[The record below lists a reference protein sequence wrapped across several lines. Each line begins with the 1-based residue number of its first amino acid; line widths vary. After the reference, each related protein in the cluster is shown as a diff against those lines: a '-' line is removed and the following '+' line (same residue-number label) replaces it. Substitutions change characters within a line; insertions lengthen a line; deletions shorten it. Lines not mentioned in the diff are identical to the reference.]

1 MNNIKKIIMLVFV
14 GILIFFTGFVFA
26 KVADT
31 DHKEVVKTDNT
42 DSDNKKTVNKSNNN
56 SFKQEE
62 NIVFLGDS
70 ITEYYPIDEI
80 YGDLPIVKSGVSG
93 YQTKDILSR
102 MDKMV
107 YSYNPTKIFLLIGT
121 NDYMYDTKQETIDN
135 TMKNIKK
142 IVNGIRE
149 NRKQTKLYIE
159 SIFPVNSTISEK
171 TVAKRTNEAIIETND
186 MIKEYCEENNITY
199 INLFDELTDKDGKFN
214 KDYTNDGLHP
224 NALGYAKIT
233 RVLMPYIIETDNT
246 KA

>member
-1 MNNIKKIIMLVFV
+1 MNNIKKIIILVFV
-14 GILIFFTGFVFA
+14 CILIIFTGFVFA
-26 KVADT
+26 KVADA
-31 DHKEVVKTDNT
+31 DHKEVVKIDNT
-42 DSDNKKTVNKSNNN
+42 DSDNKKTVNKTNSNN
-56 SFKQEE
+56 FKQEE

-93 YQTKDILSR
+93 YQTKDILNR

-149 NRKQTKLYIE
+149 NRKNTKLYIE

-186 MIKEYCEENNITY
+186 MIKLYCEENNITY
-199 INLFDELTDKDGKFN
+199 IDMYNELTDEDGNFDEK
-214 KDYTNDGLHP
+214 YTYDGLHP
-224 NALGYAKIT
+224 NTLGYAKIT
-233 RVLMPYIIETDNT
+233 RVLMPYIIENDNV
-246 KA
+246 KE